1 MKINRR
7 ELIRLTGM
15 GSLAAAS
22 TTIPG
27 ISNLI
32 AGEKDSVTVYTKK
45 IFLHW

>member
-1 MKINRR
+1 MENFMKINRR

-27 ISNLI
+27 ISNFMAVSLMCYSCFM
-32 AGEKDSVTVYTKK
+32 AV
-45 IFLHW
+45 L